1 MRSNGILMHL
11 SSLPSPY
18 GIGSMGKPAHD
29 FVDYLVE
36 AGQSYW
42 QMLPICPTS
51 YGDSPYQSFSTFA
64 GNPYFIDLEQL
75 VADGWIEES
84 DFKDIDWESE
94 EDDINYGVLY
104 NKRYPILR
112 KAAKKFLSQEEYPKS
127 YHDFCWFNGYWL
139 EDYSLFMALKDANDG
154 KTWQDWDPDLRNYDP
169 HTIWNK
175 KQELH
180 MEMHFWKVLQ

>member
-75 VADGWIEES
+75 AADGWIEES

-94 EDDINYGVLY
+94 EDNIDS
-104 NKRYPILR
+104 NKWNQSIKEEDRSQRYC
-112 KAAKKFLSQEEYPKS
+112 AAKQDREEGSIGISMSLQPHTDGGVGNQS
-127 YHDFCWFNGYWL
+127 DDGNQCL
-139 EDYSLFMALKDANDG
+139 ED
-154 KTWQDWDPDLRNYDP
+154 
-169 HTIWNK
+169 TI
-175 KQELH
+175 
-180 MEMHFWKVLQ
+180 VGRR